1 VATIRERLDELK
13 SNPRNR
19 RCREVITLLE
29 AIGAKRRP
37 KPGSDH
43 VYTYP
48 GVSMILT
55 LPCHNPGQVL
65 LHYAMKKAIQF
76 IEEVL
81 EQVEAEG
88 EPQQRREEP

>member
-1 VATIRERLDELK
+1 
-13 SNPRNR
+13 
-19 RCREVITLLE
+19 
-29 AIGAKRRP
+29 
-37 KPGSDH
+37 
-43 VYTYP
+43 
-48 GVSMILT
+48 MILT

-81 EQVEAEG
+81 DQVEAKG